1 MEKVIAGGPVSVAGI
16 EEAETSTYVKLSD
29 TSAYSSYF
37 WSLVISAVIPVP
49 IDLSTNAQVNTRT
62 APGLIDLVVAFASGI
77 IAAIALVRED
87 IPTAIP
93 HDRGPWHR
101 RTAAHARVSG
111 LVCAD
116 QRLDLLEDDLRADFY
131 PADVDSSFHGANR
144 DAHVAYTARSPILIL
159 YSSKTALG
167 LT

>member
-1 MEKVIAGGPVSVAGI
+1 MVRKFLEKVIAGGPVSVAGI
-16 EEAETSTYVKLSD
+16 EEAETSTYVKPSD

-77 IAAIALVRED
+77 IAVIALVCED

-93 HDRGPWHR
+93 HDRGP
-101 RTAAHARVSG
+101 
-111 LVCAD
+111 
-116 QRLDLLEDDLRADFY
+116 
-131 PADVDSSFHGANR
+131 
-144 DAHVAYTARSPILIL
+144 
-159 YSSKTALG
+159 
-167 LT
+167 